1 MIAQSC
7 LRCGARL
14 GKEDDPDW
22 YFCQS
27 CDSAKP
33 MAFDLQPTPQLP
45 PRCDFTWIR
54 TFTGKKFWPLNPR
67 EEDVCIEDIA
77 HALALRNR
85 FSGHTRLP
93 YSVAEH
99 SVAISVQLRDWGYSE
114 NVQKWAL
121 LHDAT
126 EAYLPDIPTPI
137 KPLIAGFVE
146 IEERLMNVIAN
157 KYGLRGE
164 IPAIVKEVDRQICK
178 LEMQSLFSGG
188 LVNCPRMANVPVLP
202 GFEKDSTWGWGWET
216 AKKELLDTY
225 NLLFHLPF

>member
-1 MIAQSC
+1 M
-7 LRCGARL
+7 G
-14 GKEDDPDW
+14 GDDEPGW
-22 YFCQS
+22 YFCHS
-27 CDSAKP
+27 CDSVKP
-33 MAFDLQPTPQLP
+33 MKLDLQQSPSLP

-67 EEDVCIEDIA
+67 EEDICIEDIA

-85 FSGHTRLP
+85 FSGHTRVP

-146 IEERLMNVIAN
+146 IESRLMKAIAS
-157 KYGLRGE
+157 KFSLEGE
-164 IPAIVKEVDRQICK
+164 MPSIVKEIDQQICK
-178 LEMQSLFSGG
+178 REMQELFVGEP
-188 LVNCPRMANVPVLP
+188 VVCPRMTSVPDLP
-202 GFEKDSTWGWGWET
+202 IRHVIRALDWEKAKAYFFDIHATFFEGD
-216 AKKELLDTY
+216 DQ
-225 NLLFHLPF
+225 